1 MAQWVKALATEPDDI
16 SSIPQIHIA
25 QRENQAPR
33 CPLTSTF
40 VFYTHTHTHTHREQ
54 IIFNKKIKVT
64 PSAASG

>member
-40 VFYTHTHTHTHREQ
+40 VFYTHTHTHTHTENR
-54 IIFNKKIKVT
+54 
-64 PSAASG
+64 